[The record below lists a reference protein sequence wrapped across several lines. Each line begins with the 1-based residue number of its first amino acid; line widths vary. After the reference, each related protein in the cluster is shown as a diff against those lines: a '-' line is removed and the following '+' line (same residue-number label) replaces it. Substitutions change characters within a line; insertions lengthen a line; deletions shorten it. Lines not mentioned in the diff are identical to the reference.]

1 MKKKTKVR
9 SKNISTKL
17 ILIIGVLVGYLILG
31 LSIIAKEA
39 GINNAFIKY
48 YVAICFFLGVGLL
61 GLPFFAILMTFYD
74 KVILPRIKYA
84 IITEKIEVEFFSPK
98 KLYEIMSYIAWFAI
112 SLFIGLIILML
123 IDKLGAPIKG
133 LFYPICFLSGIY
145 VYGLLSGFFMEI
157 FGYQYEER
165 AKMLE
170 EIKKS
175 KKIII
180 TKKDYYRVG
189 TFIMTVGILGSFILS
204 PSIINAI
211 SIIGI
216 ILMGFAITLMGKL
229 KETEKKKKSRSLRL
243 SRKV

>member
-1 MKKKTKVR
+1 MKKKTKIKF
-9 SKNISTKL
+9 KNISTKL
-17 ILIIGVLVGYLILG
+17 ILIIGILVGYLILG
-31 LSIIAKEA
+31 LSIMAKEA
-39 GINNAFIKY
+39 GINNVFIKY
-48 YVAICFFLGVGLL
+48 YLAVCFFLGVSLL
-61 GLPFFAILMTFYD
+61 GFPFFAILMTFYD
-74 KVILPRIKYA
+74 KIILPRIKYA

-123 IDKLGAPIKG
+123 IDRLGVPIKG

-145 VYGLLSGFFMEI
+145 VYALLSGFFMEI

-165 AKMLE
+165 VKMLE

-189 TFIMTVGILGSFILS
+189 TFIIVIGIFGIFILS
-204 PSIINAI
+204 PSIINTI
-211 SIIGI
+211 SMTGI

-229 KETEKKKKSRSLRL
+229 KKTEKRKKPRNL
-243 SRKV
+243 